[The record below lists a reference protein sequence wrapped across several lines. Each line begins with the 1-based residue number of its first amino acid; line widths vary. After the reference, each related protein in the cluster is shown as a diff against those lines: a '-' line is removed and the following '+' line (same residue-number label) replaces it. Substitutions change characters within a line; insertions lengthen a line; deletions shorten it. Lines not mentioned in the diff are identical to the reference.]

1 MPAKQNHTR
10 VNVSIDTALLKQV
23 DWLLEVR
30 TRNRSQLIED
40 LLEEWVY
47 KEQTRRQREAEG
59 RKSPS
64 QTTSGPRIHI
74 PAVTLAE

>member
-10 VNVSIDTALLKQV
+10 VNISIDIALLKQV

-47 KEQTRRQREAEG
+47 KEQTRRQRDAEG
-59 RKSPS
+59 RKS
-64 QTTSGPRIHI
+64 TS
-74 PAVTLAE
+74 

>member
-1 MPAKQNHTR
+1 MPAKQNHAQ
-10 VNVSIDTALLKQV
+10 VNISIDTALLKQV

-30 TRNRSQLIED
+30 TRNGSQLIED

-59 RKSPS
+59 GKGTP
-64 QTTSGPRIHI
+64 
-74 PAVTLAE
+74 

>member
-1 MPAKQNHTR
+1 MPAKQSHTR
-10 VNVSIDTALLKQV
+10 VNISIDTALLKQV

-30 TRNRSQLIED
+30 TRNRSRLIED

-59 RKSPS
+59 RKSTP
-64 QTTSGPRIHI
+64 
-74 PAVTLAE
+74 

>member
-10 VNVSIDTALLKQV
+10 VNISIDTALLKQV

-59 RKSPS
+59 RGS
-64 QTTSGPRIHI
+64 TS
-74 PAVTLAE
+74 

>member
-1 MPAKQNHTR
+1 MMGTRGTHAMPDKQSHTR
-10 VNVSIDTALLKQV
+10 VNISIDTALLKQV

-30 TRNRSQLIED
+30 TRNRSRLIED

-59 RKSPS
+59 RKSTP
-64 QTTSGPRIHI
+64 
-74 PAVTLAE
+74 

>member
-10 VNVSIDTALLKQV
+10 VNISIDTALLKQV

-59 RKSPS
+59 RKRERARSTARSLRP
-64 QTTSGPRIHI
+64 
-74 PAVTLAE
+74 L